1 MNDTSGDP
9 LRLLFPFILTVFVAL
24 YVVGLLVGTAPEI
37 ALLRAGAAGVLL
49 AALGRLARGLLDAA
63 PAASNVVTEPRPAAQ
78 HLDTAIGDEAETP
91 WQAAREMAA
100 AAADPGR
107 KE

>member
-1 MNDTSGDP
+1 MNDTPSDP

-37 ALLRAGAAGVLL
+37 ALLRAGTAGVLL

-63 PAASNVVTEPRPAAQ
+63 PAAPNARTESRPVAQ
-78 HLDTAIGDEAETP
+78 HLDAAIGDEAETP
-91 WQAAREMAA
+91 WQAAQETAA
-100 AAADPGR
+100 PAPDSGR

>member
-1 MNDTSGDP
+1 MNDTHSDP

-37 ALLRAGAAGVLL
+37 ALLRAGTAGVLL

-63 PAASNVVTEPRPAAQ
+63 PAAPNRAAEPRPAGQ
-78 HLDTAIGDEAETP
+78 HLDAAIGDEAATP

-100 AAADPGR
+100 PGAASGG

>member
-1 MNDTSGDP
+1 MNDTPGDP

-49 AALGRLARGLLDAA
+49 AVLGRLARGLLDAA
-63 PAASNVVTEPRPAAQ
+63 LAASNVIAEPRPTAH

-91 WQAAREMAA
+91 WQAARETVDP
-100 AAADPGR
+100 AADPGR